1 MTIYYTRAKCI
12 IRLSI
17 SNYDLRPQKY
27 YIILN
32 KNKLLN
38 LSYLIFI
45 SLQCIILKKKALGI
59 THALCNRCYLYDS
72 NNYNLEFIFLQPT
85 CIIFNISGY
94 FNEMKYN
101 NATLKIMLIIWTN
114 LMLWK
119 GQITLLTH
127 FTTLYRDHVFCN
139 HFAIMNVTFVP
150 LPGFFLVK
158 LALKLKAVIW
168 QPSR

>member
-17 SNYDLRPQKY
+17 SNHNLRPQKY

-59 THALCNRCYLYDS
+59 TQETHALCNRCYLYDS
-72 NNYNLEFIFLQPT
+72 NNYNLEFIFLPPT
-85 CIIFNISGY
+85 CIIGHKT
-94 FNEMKYN
+94 KYN
-101 NATLKIMLIIWTN
+101 NETLEIMLIIWTN
-114 LMLWK
+114 FILWK

>member
-17 SNYDLRPQKY
+17 SNYNLRPQKY

-59 THALCNRCYLYDS
+59 TQETHALCNRCYLYDS
-72 NNYNLEFIFLQPT
+72 NNYNLEFIFLPPT
-85 CIIFNISGY
+85 CIIGQT
-94 FNEMKYN
+94 KYN
-101 NATLKIMLIIWTN
+101 NETLEIMLIIWTN
-114 LMLWK
+114 FILWK